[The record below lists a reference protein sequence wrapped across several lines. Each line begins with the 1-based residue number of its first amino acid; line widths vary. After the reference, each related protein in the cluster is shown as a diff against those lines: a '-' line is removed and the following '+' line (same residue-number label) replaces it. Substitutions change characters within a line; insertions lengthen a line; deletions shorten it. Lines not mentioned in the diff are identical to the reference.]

1 MALTVDYSV
10 TPFLITIPQSD
21 LSLITGTQY
30 QLTVDAYWILLRD
43 FTDNEG
49 TMAQPVLYS
58 RIPAT
63 SSTPSITTINETH
76 YALQFEDGL
85 YSVNIIN
92 GNTNIRE
99 VEVKNQVSV
108 NTNNTTGF
116 IDPTFLEAGL
126 FPDGV
131 ILDVVNG
138 VAGIGK
144 TPSGGIIGTRQT
156 PSSNAFDSH
165 DIGEIRGAR
174 KFTIINDITLSGV
187 DLSDGH
193 FLVCDSPYT
202 QVTIDP
208 SADVTNCSMTNMSI
222 PVGALDGLNLVE
234 RCFLG
239 IISDVSGIFHHNAF
253 SESVALNGD
262 TNIFN
267 CYSSVTGSGYP
278 VFNVGSHAVTI
289 RDYRGSLGIQGA
301 TAGHLSSIGV
311 KGGRIVIESS
321 CTGGEIHVRGEPFE
335 IVDNSGAGCTVIDET
350 EGAKINDMWQF
361 QGLDPEN
368 PANVT
373 DTGSG
378 HIVDVDG
385 KILTITATGM
395 TRT

>member
-1 MALTVDYSV
+1 MAITVDW
-10 TPFLITIPQSD
+10 PNKFITVPKSE
-21 LSLITGTQY
+21 LTLITGTRY
-30 QLTVDAYWILLRD
+30 KITVSYWWQLLREMNA
-43 FTDNEG
+43 TEEG
-49 TMAQPVLYS
+49 IVFDTMYNSTA
-58 RIPAT
+58 AT
-63 SSTPSITTINETH
+63 SSTPQIVDLINGYTAE
-76 YALQFEDGL
+76 FEDGL
-85 YSVNIIN
+85 YSVELID
-92 GNTNIRE
+92 GNSNWRE
-99 VEVKNQVSV
+99 IEVKNLVSV
-108 NTNNTTGF
+108 GTNNTTGF

-165 DIGEIRGAR
+165 DIGEIRGTR
-174 KFTIINDITLSGV
+174 RFTITNDITLSGV